1 MTWYDWLILIL
12 PVCFVMYM
20 GFYTRRYVRGVSD
33 FLSAGR
39 LCGRYVIS
47 MGDVAN
53 SLSII
58 GLVGYIEMRYKTGFS
73 VGFWSSIIAP
83 LWIVLGLTGY
93 ISYRFRETRAMS
105 LGQFLE
111 MRYSRRFRI
120 AAAGL
125 RSLAEML
132 ANMIMPAIAAR
143 FFIQMLDLPQTYHVL
158 GIELS
163 TYVSLM
169 VLFLTLAI
177 SLICFGGTLALIIT
191 DTIQGMILYP
201 ALACFVVFLFWK
213 FSVGGEIMPVMADRV
228 AGESFINPYDI
239 SKLRDFNLFTVVIV
253 AVYGTVMNRANWIGA
268 GYSSAAKSPQE
279 QKMAGL
285 LGTWR
290 NAIINVFY
298 VLIAAA
304 LIAFLNHRNFASEA
318 NAVRKD
324 LATRV
329 ANDVF
334 KNDAHSREVVKAAVE
349 TVPPQIHEIGV
360 DPPLS
365 QADNLDTA
373 FLDVIHAALKDD
385 ARVRKTAEL
394 DAAGV
399 TGEDREKALIDA
411 EGKANDAFQQC
422 RTLYNQQNL
431 SVTMRALLPPG
442 LFGLFALLLFLAMLS
457 TDDTRIYS
465 AALTIAQDVVLPL
478 KKKPFTPRGHLWM
491 IRIVS
496 IGIGVFFLA
505 GSYWMKQMDYYNM
518 FVVLVCAM
526 WEGGAGAIM
535 TFGLYTRVGTTAG
548 AWTAL
553 VTSVSLSISYVFVQL
568 KWAETVYPAIA
579 KAGLVESFDRALRWL
594 SSPFEPYIHWEM
606 DAVKCPVNAIEFN
619 FFLSVLCALLYL
631 GISKLTCKKPFNM
644 ERMLHRGKYAIEGG
658 AVRQMEGAAAQQMEG
673 GVARQME
680 GAAAQQMEG
689 GAARQMEGAAAQQ
702 MKNDSSFPPKADPSF
717 VGKADTRHFRQRRT
731 LHLSA
736 KPTPVIPPTAARHS
750 DEGGPSFRRFASRI
764 VGITPEYTRGDKAIA
779 WGVFLWSFVYG
790 FCLAFVGVVIWNV
803 IHPWPIRW
811 WCWYFIIQFFIV
823 PCAMACVTTVWFGV
837 GGFIGLRQLFRDLA
851 ARKETNDLDDGRVEG
866 HVSLA
871 DKQALEAVDHEA
883 DDRKEE

>member
-73 VGFWSSIIAP
+73 VGFWSSVLAP

-93 ISYRFRETRAMS
+93 IAYRFRETRAMS

-120 AAAGL
+120 VAAGL

-158 GIELS
+158 GLELS

-169 VLFLTLAI
+169 ILFLTLAI
-177 SLICFGGTLALIIT
+177 SLICFGGTLALVIT

-201 ALACFVVFLFWK
+201 AIACFVVFLFWK

-285 LGTWR
+285 LGNWR

-304 LIAFLNHRNFASEA
+304 LIAFLNHKNFAPEA

-324 LATRV
+324 LAVRV
-329 ANDVF
+329 ADAVF
-334 KNDAHSREVVKAAVE
+334 KNTSDDPSNADPHLREVVKAAVAD
-349 TVPPQIHEIGV
+349 VPAQVHEIGV

-365 QADNLDTA
+365 QDRNLDTA
-373 FLDVIHAALKDD
+373 FLDVIHGALKDD
-385 ARVRKTAEL
+385 ARERKTAEL

-399 TGEDREKALIDA
+399 VGEAREKALIDA
-411 EGKANDAFQQC
+411 EGKANDAFQRC
-422 RTLYNQQNL
+422 RTLYYQQNL

-465 AALTIAQDVVLPL
+465 AALTLAQDVVLPL
-478 KKKPFTPRGHLWM
+478 RKKPFTPRGHLWM

-496 IGIGVFFLA
+496 ICIGVFFLA

-553 VTSVSLSISYVFVQL
+553 VTSVSLSVSYVFVQL

-594 SSPFEPYIHWEM
+594 SSPFEPYIHWQM

-619 FFLSVLCALLYL
+619 FFLSVLCVILYL
-631 GISKLTCKKPFNM
+631 GVSRLTCRKPFNLD
-644 ERMLHRGKYAIEGG
+644 RMLHRGKYGLGEKREIK
-658 AVRQMEGAAAQQMEG
+658 Q
-673 GVARQME
+673 
-680 GAAAQQMEG
+680 
-689 GAARQMEGAAAQQ
+689 
-702 MKNDSSFPPKADPSF
+702 KW
-717 VGKADTRHFRQRRT
+717 TLRT
-731 LHLSA
+731 VFSNL
-736 KPTPVIPPTAARHS
+736 I
-750 DEGGPSFRRFASRI
+750 
-764 VGITPEYTRGDKAIA
+764 GITPEYTRGDKAIA
-779 WGVFLWSFVYG
+779 WGVFLYSFVYG
-790 FCLAFVGVVIWNV
+790 FVLAFAGVVVWNV
-803 IHPWPIRW
+803 IHPWPVEW
-811 WCWYFIIQFFIV
+811 WCWYFVIQFFVI
-823 PCAMACVTTVWFGV
+823 PCILACFTTVWFGV
-837 GGFIGLRQLFRDLA
+837 GGFFGLRQLFRDLA
-851 ARKETNDLDDGRVEG
+851 ARKDTNDLDDGRVEG
-866 HVSLA
+866 NMSLA
-871 DKQALEAVDHEA
+871 DKAELEKVDEDSPPPPSPSA
-883 DDRKEE
+883 EPD

>member
-73 VGFWSSIIAP
+73 VGFWSSVLAP

-93 ISYRFRETRAMS
+93 IAYRFRETRAMS

-120 AAAGL
+120 VAAGL

-169 VLFLTLAI
+169 ILFLTLAI
-177 SLICFGGTLALIIT
+177 SLICFGGTLALVIT

-201 ALACFVVFLFWK
+201 ALAIFVVFLFWK

-285 LGTWR
+285 LGNWR

-304 LIAFLNHRNFASEA
+304 LIAFLNHKDFASEA

-324 LATRV
+324 LSVRV
-329 ANDVF
+329 ADAVF
-334 KNDAHSREVVKAAVE
+334 KNTSDDPRNTDPHSREVVKAAVAA
-349 TVPPQIHEIGV
+349 VPPQVHEIGV

-365 QADNLDTA
+365 QDRNLDTA
-373 FLDVIHAALKDD
+373 FLDVIHGALKDD
-385 ARVRKTAEL
+385 ARERKTAEL

-399 TGEDREKALIDA
+399 TGEAREKALIDA

-422 RTLYNQQNL
+422 RTLYYQQNL

-465 AALTIAQDVVLPL
+465 AALTLAQDVVLPL

-496 IGIGVFFLA
+496 ICIGVFFLA

-526 WEGGAGAIM
+526 WEGGAGAVM

-553 VTSVSLSISYVFVQL
+553 VTSVSLSVSYVFVQL

-594 SSPFEPYIHWEM
+594 SSPFEPYIHWQM

-619 FFLSVLCALLYL
+619 FFLSVLCVILYL
-631 GISKLTCKKPFNM
+631 GVSRLTCRKPFNLD
-644 ERMLHRGKYAIEGG
+644 RMLHRGKYGLGEKREIK
-658 AVRQMEGAAAQQMEG
+658 Q
-673 GVARQME
+673 
-680 GAAAQQMEG
+680 
-689 GAARQMEGAAAQQ
+689 
-702 MKNDSSFPPKADPSF
+702 KW
-717 VGKADTRHFRQRRT
+717 TLRT
-731 LHLSA
+731 VFSNL
-736 KPTPVIPPTAARHS
+736 I
-750 DEGGPSFRRFASRI
+750 
-764 VGITPEYTRGDKAIA
+764 GITPEYTRGDKAIA
-779 WGVFLWSFVYG
+779 WGVFLYSFVYG
-790 FCLAFVGVVIWNV
+790 FVLAFAGVVVWNV
-803 IHPWPIRW
+803 IHPWPVEW
-811 WCWYFIIQFFIV
+811 WCWYFVIQFFVI
-823 PCAMACVTTVWFGV
+823 PCILACFTTVWFGV
-837 GGFIGLRQLFRDLA
+837 GGFFGLRQLFRDLA
-851 ARKETNDLDDGRVEG
+851 ARKDTNDLDDGRVEG
-866 HVSLA
+866 NMSLA
-871 DKQALEAVDHEA
+871 DKAELEKVDEN
-883 DDRKEE
+883 EEEKAGDPD

>member
-73 VGFWSSIIAP
+73 VGFWSSILAP

-93 ISYRFRETRAMS
+93 IAYRFRETRAMS

-120 AAAGL
+120 VAAGL

-177 SLICFGGTLALIIT
+177 SLICFGGTLALVIT

-201 ALACFVVFLFWK
+201 AIACFVVFLFWK

-239 SKLRDFNLFTVVIV
+239 SNLRDFNLFTVVIV
-253 AVYGTVMNRANWIGA
+253 AVYATVMNRANWIGA

-285 LGTWR
+285 LGNWR

-304 LIAFLNHRNFASEA
+304 LIAFLNHKDFAPEA
-318 NAVRKD
+318 NEVRKD
-324 LATRV
+324 LAVRV
-329 ANDVF
+329 ADAVF
-334 KNDAHSREVVKAAVE
+334 KNTADDPSNTDPHSREVVKAAVAS
-349 TVPPQIHEIGV
+349 VPPQMHEIGV

-365 QADNLDTA
+365 QDRNLDTA
-373 FLDVIHAALKDD
+373 FLDVIHGALKDD
-385 ARVRKTAEL
+385 ARARRTAEL

-399 TGEDREKALIDA
+399 TGEERERALIDA

-422 RTLYNQQNL
+422 RTLYYQQNL

-465 AALTIAQDVVLPL
+465 AALTLAQDVVLPL

-496 IGIGVFFLA
+496 ICIGVFFLA

-518 FVVLVCAM
+518 FVVLICAM

-553 VTSVSLSISYVFVQL
+553 CTSVSLSIAYVYTQL
-568 KWAETVYPAIA
+568 QWAKVVYPAIA

-594 SSPFEPYIHWEM
+594 SSPFEPYIHWQM

-619 FFLSVLCALLYL
+619 FFLSVLCVILYL
-631 GISKLTCKKPFNM
+631 GVSRLTCRKPFNLD
-644 ERMLHRGKYAIEGG
+644 RMLHRGKYGLDEKREIK
-658 AVRQMEGAAAQQMEG
+658 Q
-673 GVARQME
+673 
-680 GAAAQQMEG
+680 
-689 GAARQMEGAAAQQ
+689 
-702 MKNDSSFPPKADPSF
+702 KW
-717 VGKADTRHFRQRRT
+717 TLRT
-731 LHLSA
+731 VFSNL
-736 KPTPVIPPTAARHS
+736 I
-750 DEGGPSFRRFASRI
+750 
-764 VGITPEYTRGDKAIA
+764 GITPEYTRGDKAIA
-779 WGVFLWSFVYG
+779 WGVFLYSFVYG
-790 FCLAFVGVVIWNV
+790 FVLAFVGVVVWNV
-803 IHPWPIRW
+803 IHPWPVKW
-811 WCWYFIIQFFIV
+811 WCWYFVIQFFVI
-823 PCAMACVTTVWFGV
+823 PCILACFTTVWFGV

-866 HVSLA
+866 SMSLA
-871 DKQALEAVDHEA
+871 DKQALEAVDRTEGA
-883 DDRKEE
+883 AQDGAQEGGTDR

>member
-73 VGFWSSIIAP
+73 VGFWSSVLAP

-93 ISYRFRETRAMS
+93 IAYRFRETRAMS

-120 AAAGL
+120 VAAGL

-158 GIELS
+158 GLELS

-169 VLFLTLAI
+169 ILFLTLAI
-177 SLICFGGTLALIIT
+177 SLICFGGTLALVIT

-201 ALACFVVFLFWK
+201 AIACFVVFLFWK

-253 AVYGTVMNRANWIGA
+253 AVYATVMNRANGIGA

-285 LGTWR
+285 LGNWR

-304 LIAFLNHRNFASEA
+304 LIAFLNHKHFAPEA

-324 LATRV
+324 LAVRV
-329 ANDVF
+329 ADAVF
-334 KNDAHSREVVKAAVE
+334 KNTADDPSNADPHLREVVKAAVAD
-349 TVPPQIHEIGV
+349 VPAQVHEIGV

-365 QADNLDTA
+365 QDRNLDTA
-373 FLDVIHAALKDD
+373 FLDVIHGALKDD
-385 ARVRKTAEL
+385 ARERKTAEL

-399 TGEDREKALIDA
+399 VGEAREKALIDA

-422 RTLYNQQNL
+422 RTLYYQQNL

-465 AALTIAQDVVLPL
+465 AALTLAQDVVLPL

-496 IGIGVFFLA
+496 ICIGVFFLA

-553 VTSVSLSISYVFVQL
+553 VTSVSMSVSYVFVQL

-594 SSPFEPYIHWEM
+594 SSPFEPYIHWQM

-619 FFLSVLCALLYL
+619 FFLSVLCVILYL
-631 GISKLTCKKPFNM
+631 GVSRLTCRKPFNLD
-644 ERMLHRGKYAIEGG
+644 RMLHRGKYGLGEKREIK
-658 AVRQMEGAAAQQMEG
+658 Q
-673 GVARQME
+673 
-680 GAAAQQMEG
+680 
-689 GAARQMEGAAAQQ
+689 
-702 MKNDSSFPPKADPSF
+702 KW
-717 VGKADTRHFRQRRT
+717 TLRT
-731 LHLSA
+731 VFSNL
-736 KPTPVIPPTAARHS
+736 I
-750 DEGGPSFRRFASRI
+750 
-764 VGITPEYTRGDKAIA
+764 GITPEYTRGDKAIA
-779 WGVFLWSFVYG
+779 WGVFLYSFVYG
-790 FCLAFVGVVIWNV
+790 FVLAFAGVVVWNV
-803 IHPWPIRW
+803 IHPWPVKW
-811 WCWYFIIQFFIV
+811 WCWYFVIQFFVI
-823 PCAMACVTTVWFGV
+823 PCILACFTTVWFGV
-837 GGFIGLRQLFRDLA
+837 GGFFGLRQLFRDLA
-851 ARKETNDLDDGRVEG
+851 ARKDTNDLDDGRVEG
-866 HVSLA
+866 NMSLA
-871 DKQALEAVDHEA
+871 DKAALEKVDEKPDETA
-883 DDRKEE
+883 GDPG

>member
-73 VGFWSSIIAP
+73 VGFWSSVLAP

-93 ISYRFRETRAMS
+93 IAYRFRETRAMS

-120 AAAGL
+120 VAAGL

-158 GIELS
+158 GLELS

-169 VLFLTLAI
+169 ILFLTLAI
-177 SLICFGGTLALIIT
+177 SLICFGGTLALVIT

-201 ALACFVVFLFWK
+201 AIACFVVFLFWK

-285 LGTWR
+285 LGNWR

-304 LIAFLNHRNFASEA
+304 LIAFLNHKHFASEA

-324 LATRV
+324 LAVRV
-329 ANDVF
+329 ADAVF
-334 KNDAHSREVVKAAVE
+334 KNTSDDPSNADPHLREVVKAAVAD
-349 TVPPQIHEIGV
+349 VPAQVHEIGV

-365 QADNLDTA
+365 QDRNLDTA
-373 FLDVIHAALKDD
+373 FLDVIHGALKDD
-385 ARVRKTAEL
+385 ARDRKTAEL

-399 TGEDREKALIDA
+399 VGEAREKALIDA
-411 EGKANDAFQQC
+411 EGKANDAFQRC
-422 RTLYNQQNL
+422 RTLYYQQNL

-465 AALTIAQDVVLPL
+465 AALTLAQDVVLPL
-478 KKKPFTPRGHLWM
+478 RKKPFTPRGHLWM

-496 IGIGVFFLA
+496 ICIGVFFLA

-553 VTSVSLSISYVFVQL
+553 VTSVSLSVSYVFVQL

-594 SSPFEPYIHWEM
+594 SSPFEPYIHWQM

-619 FFLSVLCALLYL
+619 FFLSVLCVILYL
-631 GISKLTCKKPFNM
+631 GVSRLTCRKPFNLD
-644 ERMLHRGKYAIEGG
+644 RMLHRGKYGLGEKREIK
-658 AVRQMEGAAAQQMEG
+658 Q
-673 GVARQME
+673 
-680 GAAAQQMEG
+680 
-689 GAARQMEGAAAQQ
+689 
-702 MKNDSSFPPKADPSF
+702 KW
-717 VGKADTRHFRQRRT
+717 TLRT
-731 LHLSA
+731 VFSNL
-736 KPTPVIPPTAARHS
+736 I
-750 DEGGPSFRRFASRI
+750 
-764 VGITPEYTRGDKAIA
+764 GITPEYTRGDKAIA
-779 WGVFLWSFVYG
+779 WGVFLYSFVYG
-790 FCLAFVGVVIWNV
+790 FVLAFAGVVVWNV
-803 IHPWPIRW
+803 IHPWPVEW
-811 WCWYFIIQFFIV
+811 WCWYFVIQFFVI
-823 PCAMACVTTVWFGV
+823 PCILACFTTVWFGV
-837 GGFIGLRQLFRDLA
+837 GGFFGLRQLFRDLA
-851 ARKETNDLDDGRVEG
+851 ARKDTNDLDDGRVEG
-866 HVSLA
+866 NMSLA
-871 DKQALEAVDHEA
+871 DKAELEKVDEN
-883 DDRKEE
+883 EEEKAGDPD

>member
-73 VGFWSSIIAP
+73 VGFWSSILAP

-93 ISYRFRETRAMS
+93 IAYRFRETRAMS

-169 VLFLTLAI
+169 ILFLTLAI
-177 SLICFGGTLALIIT
+177 SLICFGGTLALVIT

-201 ALACFVVFLFWK
+201 ALVCFVVFLFWK

-253 AVYGTVMNRANWIGA
+253 AVYGTILNRANWIGA
-268 GYSSAAKSPQE
+268 GYSTAAKSPQE

-304 LIAFLNHRNFASEA
+304 LIAFLNHRHFAPEA

-324 LATRV
+324 LAVRV
-329 ANDVF
+329 ADAVF
-334 KNDAHSREVVKAAVE
+334 KNTSADPSNTDPRSREVVRAAVE
-349 TVPPQIHEIGV
+349 TVPPQAHEIGV

-365 QADNLDTA
+365 QDSNLDTA
-373 FLDVIHAALKDD
+373 FLDVIHGALKDD
-385 ARVRKTAEL
+385 ARARRTAEL
-394 DAAGV
+394 DAEGV
-399 TGEDREKALIDA
+399 SGEDREKALIDA
-411 EGKANDAFQQC
+411 EGRANDAFQQC
-422 RTLYNQQNL
+422 RTLYYQQSI
-431 SVTMRALLPPG
+431 SVTMRALLPSG
-442 LFGLFALLLFLAMLS
+442 LFGLFALLMFLAMLS

-465 AALTIAQDVVLPL
+465 AALTLAQDVVLPL

-496 IGIGVFFLA
+496 ICIGVFFLA

-518 FVVLVCAM
+518 VVVLICAM

-553 VTSVSLSISYVFVQL
+553 CTSVSLSIAYVYTQL
-568 KWAETVYPAIA
+568 QWAKVVYPAIA

-594 SSPFEPYIHWEM
+594 SSPFEPYIHWQM

-619 FFLSVLCALLYL
+619 FFLSVLCVILYL
-631 GISKLTCKKPFNM
+631 GVSRLTCRKPFNLD
-644 ERMLHRGKYAIEGG
+644 RMLHRGKYGLDEKREI
-658 AVRQMEGAAAQQMEG
+658 RQ
-673 GVARQME
+673 
-680 GAAAQQMEG
+680 
-689 GAARQMEGAAAQQ
+689 
-702 MKNDSSFPPKADPSF
+702 KW
-717 VGKADTRHFRQRRT
+717 TLRT
-731 LHLSA
+731 VFSNL
-736 KPTPVIPPTAARHS
+736 I
-750 DEGGPSFRRFASRI
+750 
-764 VGITPEYTRGDKAIA
+764 GITPEYTRGDKAIA

-790 FCLAFVGVVIWNV
+790 FGLAFVGVVIWNA
-803 IHPWPIRW
+803 IHPWPVKW
-811 WCWYFIIQFFIV
+811 WCWYFVIQFFIV

-837 GGFIGLRQLFRDLA
+837 GGFFGLRQLFRDLA
-851 ARKETNDLDDGRVEG
+851 ARKATNDLDDGRVEG
-866 HVSLA
+866 NMSLA
-871 DKQALEAVDHEA
+871 DKAALEKVDENT
-883 DDRKEE
+883 DESK

>member
-1 MTWYDWLILIL
+1 MIWYDWLILIL

-73 VGFWSSIIAP
+73 VGFWSSVLAP

-93 ISYRFRETRAMS
+93 IAYRFRETRAMS

-120 AAAGL
+120 VAAGL

-158 GIELS
+158 GLELS

-169 VLFLTLAI
+169 ILFLTLAI
-177 SLICFGGTLALIIT
+177 SLICFGGTLALVIT

-239 SKLRDFNLFTVVIV
+239 GNLRDFNLFTVVIV
-253 AVYGTVMNRANWIGA
+253 AVDGTVMNRANWIGA

-285 LGTWR
+285 LGNWR

-304 LIAFLNHRNFASEA
+304 LIAFLNHRDFASEA
-318 NAVRKD
+318 NDVRKD
-324 LATRV
+324 LAVRV
-329 ANDVF
+329 ADAVF
-334 KNDAHSREVVKAAVE
+334 KNTSDDPSNADPHLREVVKAAVAD
-349 TVPPQIHEIGV
+349 VPAQVHEIGV

-365 QADNLDTA
+365 QDRNLDTA
-373 FLDVIHAALKDD
+373 FLDVIHGALKDD
-385 ARVRKTAEL
+385 ARDRKTAEL

-399 TGEDREKALIDA
+399 VGEAREKALIDA
-411 EGKANDAFQQC
+411 EGKANDAFQRC
-422 RTLYNQQNL
+422 RTLYYQQNL

-465 AALTIAQDVVLPL
+465 AALTLAQDVVLPL

-496 IGIGVFFLA
+496 ICIGVFFLA

-553 VTSVSLSISYVFVQL
+553 VTSVSLSVSYVFVQL

-594 SSPFEPYIHWEM
+594 SSPFEPYIHWQM

-619 FFLSVLCALLYL
+619 FYLSVLCVVLYL
-631 GISKLTCKKPFNM
+631 GVSRLTCRKPFNLD
-644 ERMLHRGKYAIEGG
+644 RMLHRGKYGLGEKRAIK
-658 AVRQMEGAAAQQMEG
+658 Q
-673 GVARQME
+673 
-680 GAAAQQMEG
+680 
-689 GAARQMEGAAAQQ
+689 
-702 MKNDSSFPPKADPSF
+702 KW
-717 VGKADTRHFRQRRT
+717 TLRT
-731 LHLSA
+731 VFSNL
-736 KPTPVIPPTAARHS
+736 I
-750 DEGGPSFRRFASRI
+750 
-764 VGITPEYTRGDKAIA
+764 GITPEYTRGDKAIA
-779 WGVFLWSFVYG
+779 WGVFLYSFVYG
-790 FCLAFVGVVIWNV
+790 FVLAFVGVVVWNV
-803 IHPWPIRW
+803 IHPWPVKW
-811 WCWYFIIQFFIV
+811 WCWYFVIQFFVI
-823 PCAMACVTTVWFGV
+823 PCILACFTTVWFGV
-837 GGFIGLRQLFRDLA
+837 GGFFGLRQLFRDLA
-851 ARKETNDLDDGRVEG
+851 ARKDTNDLDDGRVEG
-866 HVSLA
+866 NMSLA
-871 DKQALEAVDHEA
+871 DKQALEAVDKK
-883 DDRKEE
+883 DDVAPVETPDGEEDR

>member
-73 VGFWSSIIAP
+73 VGFWSSVLAP

-93 ISYRFRETRAMS
+93 IAYRFRETRAMS

-120 AAAGL
+120 VAAGL

-158 GIELS
+158 GLELS

-177 SLICFGGTLALIIT
+177 SLICFGGTLALVIT

-201 ALACFVVFLFWK
+201 AIACFVVFLFWK

-239 SKLRDFNLFTVVIV
+239 ANLRDFNLFTVVIV
-253 AVYGTVMNRANWIGA
+253 AVYATVMNRANWIGA

-285 LGTWR
+285 LGNWR

-304 LIAFLNHRNFASEA
+304 LIAFLNHKDFASEA
-318 NAVRKD
+318 NDVRKD
-324 LATRV
+324 LAVRV
-329 ANDVF
+329 ADAVF
-334 KNDAHSREVVKAAVE
+334 KNTSDDPSNADPHLREVVKSAVAD
-349 TVPPQIHEIGV
+349 VPAQVHEIGV

-365 QADNLDTA
+365 QDRNLDTA
-373 FLDVIHAALKDD
+373 FLDVIHGALKDD
-385 ARVRKTAEL
+385 ARDRKTAEL

-399 TGEDREKALIDA
+399 VGEAREKALIDA
-411 EGKANDAFQQC
+411 EGKANDAFQRC
-422 RTLYNQQNL
+422 RTLYYQQNL

-465 AALTIAQDVVLPL
+465 AALTLAQDVVLPL

-496 IGIGVFFLA
+496 ICIGVFFLA

-553 VTSVSLSISYVFVQL
+553 VTSVSLSVSYVFVQL

-594 SSPFEPYIHWEM
+594 SSPFEPYIHWQM

-619 FFLSVLCALLYL
+619 FFLSVLCVILYL
-631 GISKLTCKKPFNM
+631 GVSRLTCRKPFNLD
-644 ERMLHRGKYAIEGG
+644 RMLHRGKYGLGEKREIK
-658 AVRQMEGAAAQQMEG
+658 Q
-673 GVARQME
+673 
-680 GAAAQQMEG
+680 
-689 GAARQMEGAAAQQ
+689 
-702 MKNDSSFPPKADPSF
+702 KW
-717 VGKADTRHFRQRRT
+717 TLRT
-731 LHLSA
+731 VFSNL
-736 KPTPVIPPTAARHS
+736 I
-750 DEGGPSFRRFASRI
+750 
-764 VGITPEYTRGDKAIA
+764 GITPEYTRGDKAIA
-779 WGVFLWSFVYG
+779 WGVFLYSFVYG
-790 FCLAFVGVVIWNV
+790 FVLAFAGVVVWNV
-803 IHPWPIRW
+803 IHPWPVEW
-811 WCWYFIIQFFIV
+811 WCWYFVIQFFVI
-823 PCAMACVTTVWFGV
+823 PCILACFTTVWFGV
-837 GGFIGLRQLFRDLA
+837 GGFFGLRQLFRDLA
-851 ARKETNDLDDGRVEG
+851 ARKDTNDLDDGRVEG
-866 HVSLA
+866 NMSLA
-871 DKQALEAVDHEA
+871 DKAALEKVDEKA
-883 DDRKEE
+883 DA

>member
-73 VGFWSSIIAP
+73 VGFWSSVLAP

-93 ISYRFRETRAMS
+93 IAYRFRETRAMS

-120 AAAGL
+120 VAAGL

-158 GIELS
+158 GLELS

-177 SLICFGGTLALIIT
+177 SLICFGGTLALVIT

-201 ALACFVVFLFWK
+201 AIACFVVFLFWK

-239 SKLRDFNLFTVVIV
+239 DNLRDFNLFTVVIV
-253 AVYGTVMNRANWIGA
+253 AVYATVMNRANWIGA

-285 LGTWR
+285 LGNWR

-304 LIAFLNHRNFASEA
+304 LIAFLNHKDFASEA
-318 NAVRKD
+318 NDVRKD
-324 LATRV
+324 LAVRV
-329 ANDVF
+329 ADAVF
-334 KNDAHSREVVKAAVE
+334 KNTSDDPSNTDPHLREVVKSAVAD
-349 TVPPQIHEIGV
+349 VPAQVHEIGV

-365 QADNLDTA
+365 QDRNLDTA
-373 FLDVIHAALKDD
+373 FLDVIHGALKDD
-385 ARVRKTAEL
+385 ARDRKTAEL

-399 TGEDREKALIDA
+399 VGEAREKALIDA
-411 EGKANDAFQQC
+411 EGKANDAFQRC
-422 RTLYNQQNL
+422 RTLYYQQNL

-465 AALTIAQDVVLPL
+465 AALTLAQDVVLPL

-496 IGIGVFFLA
+496 ICIGVFFLA

-553 VTSVSLSISYVFVQL
+553 VTSVSLSVSYVFVQL

-594 SSPFEPYIHWEM
+594 SSPFEPYIHWQM

-619 FFLSVLCALLYL
+619 FFLSVLCVILYL
-631 GISKLTCKKPFNM
+631 GVSRLTCRKPFNLD
-644 ERMLHRGKYAIEGG
+644 RMLHRGKYGLGEKREIK
-658 AVRQMEGAAAQQMEG
+658 Q
-673 GVARQME
+673 
-680 GAAAQQMEG
+680 
-689 GAARQMEGAAAQQ
+689 
-702 MKNDSSFPPKADPSF
+702 KW
-717 VGKADTRHFRQRRT
+717 TLRT
-731 LHLSA
+731 VFSNL
-736 KPTPVIPPTAARHS
+736 I
-750 DEGGPSFRRFASRI
+750 
-764 VGITPEYTRGDKAIA
+764 GITPEYTRGDKAIA
-779 WGVFLWSFVYG
+779 WGVFLYSFVYG
-790 FCLAFVGVVIWNV
+790 FGLAFAGVVVWNV
-803 IHPWPIRW
+803 IHPWPVKW
-811 WCWYFIIQFFIV
+811 WCWYFVIQFFVI
-823 PCAMACVTTVWFGV
+823 PCILACFTTVWFGV
-837 GGFIGLRQLFRDLA
+837 GGFFGLRQLFRDLA
-851 ARKETNDLDDGRVEG
+851 ARKDTNDLDDGRVEG
-866 HVSLA
+866 NMSLA
-871 DKQALEAVDHEA
+871 DKAALEKVDE
-883 DDRKEE
+883 KPEE

>member
-73 VGFWSSIIAP
+73 VGFWSSVLAP

-93 ISYRFRETRAMS
+93 IAYRFRETRAMS

-120 AAAGL
+120 VAAGL

-158 GIELS
+158 GLELS

-177 SLICFGGTLALIIT
+177 SLICFGGTLALVIT

-201 ALACFVVFLFWK
+201 AIACFVVFLFWK

-285 LGTWR
+285 LGNWR

-304 LIAFLNHRNFASEA
+304 LIAFLNHKNFAPEA

-324 LATRV
+324 LAVRV
-329 ANDVF
+329 ADAVF
-334 KNDAHSREVVKAAVE
+334 KNTSDDPSNADPHLREVVKAAVAD
-349 TVPPQIHEIGV
+349 VPAQVHEIGV

-365 QADNLDTA
+365 QDRNLDTA
-373 FLDVIHAALKDD
+373 FLDVIHGALKDD
-385 ARVRKTAEL
+385 ARDRKTAEL

-399 TGEDREKALIDA
+399 VGEAREKALIDA
-411 EGKANDAFQQC
+411 EGKANDAFQRC
-422 RTLYNQQNL
+422 RTLYYQQNL

-465 AALTIAQDVVLPL
+465 AALTLAQDVVLPL
-478 KKKPFTPRGHLWM
+478 RKKPFTPRGHLWM

-496 IGIGVFFLA
+496 ICIGVFFLA

-553 VTSVSLSISYVFVQL
+553 VTSVSLSVSYVFVQL

-594 SSPFEPYIHWEM
+594 SSPFEPYIHWQM

-619 FFLSVLCALLYL
+619 FFLSVLCVILYL
-631 GISKLTCKKPFNM
+631 GVSRLTCRKPFNLD
-644 ERMLHRGKYAIEGG
+644 RMLHRGKYGLGEKREIK
-658 AVRQMEGAAAQQMEG
+658 Q
-673 GVARQME
+673 
-680 GAAAQQMEG
+680 
-689 GAARQMEGAAAQQ
+689 
-702 MKNDSSFPPKADPSF
+702 KW
-717 VGKADTRHFRQRRT
+717 TLRT
-731 LHLSA
+731 VFSNL
-736 KPTPVIPPTAARHS
+736 I
-750 DEGGPSFRRFASRI
+750 
-764 VGITPEYTRGDKAIA
+764 GITPEYTRGDKAIA
-779 WGVFLWSFVYG
+779 WGVFLYSFVYG
-790 FCLAFVGVVIWNV
+790 FVLAFAGVVVWNV
-803 IHPWPIRW
+803 IHPWPVKW
-811 WCWYFIIQFFIV
+811 WCWYFVIQFFVI
-823 PCAMACVTTVWFGV
+823 PCILACFTTVWFGV
-837 GGFIGLRQLFRDLA
+837 GGFFGLRQLFRDLA
-851 ARKETNDLDDGRVEG
+851 ARKDTNDLDDGRVEG
-866 HVSLA
+866 NMSLA
-871 DKQALEAVDHEA
+871 DKAELEKVDEDSPPPPSPSA
-883 DDRKEE
+883 EPD

>member
-73 VGFWSSIIAP
+73 VGFWSSVLAP

-93 ISYRFRETRAMS
+93 IAYRFRETRAMS

-120 AAAGL
+120 VAAGL

-158 GIELS
+158 GLELS

-169 VLFLTLAI
+169 ILFLTLAI
-177 SLICFGGTLALIIT
+177 SLICFGGTLALVIT

-201 ALACFVVFLFWK
+201 AIACFVVFLFWK
-213 FSVGGEIMPVMADRV
+213 FSVGSEIMPVMADRV

-239 SKLRDFNLFTVVIV
+239 DNLRDFNLFTVVIV
-253 AVYGTVMNRANWIGA
+253 AVYATVMNRANWIGA

-285 LGTWR
+285 LGNWR

-304 LIAFLNHRNFASEA
+304 LIAFLNHKDFASEA
-318 NAVRKD
+318 NDVRKD
-324 LATRV
+324 LAVRV
-329 ANDVF
+329 ADAVF
-334 KNDAHSREVVKAAVE
+334 KNTSDDPSNADPHLREVVKAAVAD
-349 TVPPQIHEIGV
+349 VPAQVHEIGV

-365 QADNLDTA
+365 QDRNLDTA
-373 FLDVIHAALKDD
+373 VLDVIHGALKDD
-385 ARVRKTAEL
+385 ARDRKTAEL

-399 TGEDREKALIDA
+399 VGEAREKALIDA
-411 EGKANDAFQQC
+411 EGKANDAFQRC
-422 RTLYNQQNL
+422 RTLYYQQNL

-465 AALTIAQDVVLPL
+465 AALTLAQDVVLPL
-478 KKKPFTPRGHLWM
+478 KKKPFTPRGPLWM
-491 IRIVS
+491 IRLVS
-496 IGIGVFFLA
+496 IGIGIFFLA

-553 VTSVSLSISYVFVQL
+553 VTSVSLSVSYVFVQL

-594 SSPFEPYIHWEM
+594 SSPFEPYIHWQM

-619 FFLSVLCALLYL
+619 FFLSVLCVILYL
-631 GISKLTCKKPFNM
+631 GVSRLTCRKPFNLD
-644 ERMLHRGKYAIEGG
+644 RMLHRGKYGLGEKREIK
-658 AVRQMEGAAAQQMEG
+658 Q
-673 GVARQME
+673 
-680 GAAAQQMEG
+680 
-689 GAARQMEGAAAQQ
+689 
-702 MKNDSSFPPKADPSF
+702 KW
-717 VGKADTRHFRQRRT
+717 TLRT
-731 LHLSA
+731 VFSNL
-736 KPTPVIPPTAARHS
+736 I
-750 DEGGPSFRRFASRI
+750 
-764 VGITPEYTRGDKAIA
+764 GITPEYTRGDKAIA
-779 WGVFLWSFVYG
+779 WGVFLYSFVYG
-790 FCLAFVGVVIWNV
+790 FGLAFAGVVVWNV
-803 IHPWPIRW
+803 IHPWPVEW
-811 WCWYFIIQFFIV
+811 WCWYFVIQFFVI
-823 PCAMACVTTVWFGV
+823 PCILACFTTVWFGV
-837 GGFIGLRQLFRDLA
+837 GGFFGLRQLFRDLA
-851 ARKETNDLDDGRVEG
+851 ARKDTNDLDDGRVEG
-866 HVSLA
+866 NMSLA
-871 DKQALEAVDHEA
+871 DKAALEKVDEKP
-883 DDRKEE
+883 DPSSGEPG

>member
-73 VGFWSSIIAP
+73 VGFWSSVLAP

-93 ISYRFRETRAMS
+93 IAYRFRETRAMS

-120 AAAGL
+120 VAAGL

-158 GIELS
+158 GLELS

-169 VLFLTLAI
+169 ILFLTLAI
-177 SLICFGGTLALIIT
+177 SLICFGGTLALVIT

-201 ALACFVVFLFWK
+201 AIACFVVFLFWK

-285 LGTWR
+285 LGNWR

-304 LIAFLNHRNFASEA
+304 LIAFLNHKNFASEA
-318 NAVRKD
+318 NDVRKD
-324 LATRV
+324 LAVRV
-329 ANDVF
+329 ADAVF
-334 KNDAHSREVVKAAVE
+334 KNTSDDPSNADPHLREVVKAAVAD
-349 TVPPQIHEIGV
+349 VPAQVHEIGV

-365 QADNLDTA
+365 QDRNLDTA
-373 FLDVIHAALKDD
+373 FLDVIHGALKDD
-385 ARVRKTAEL
+385 ARERKTAEL

-399 TGEDREKALIDA
+399 VGEAREKALIDA
-411 EGKANDAFQQC
+411 EGKANDAFQRC
-422 RTLYNQQNL
+422 RTLYYQQNL

-465 AALTIAQDVVLPL
+465 AALTLAQDVVLPL

-496 IGIGVFFLA
+496 ICIGVFFLA

-553 VTSVSLSISYVFVQL
+553 VTSVSLSVSYVFVQL

-594 SSPFEPYIHWEM
+594 SSPFEPYIHWQM

-619 FFLSVLCALLYL
+619 FFLSVLCVILYL
-631 GISKLTCKKPFNM
+631 GVSRLTCRKPFNLD
-644 ERMLHRGKYAIEGG
+644 RMLHRGKYGLGEKREIK
-658 AVRQMEGAAAQQMEG
+658 Q
-673 GVARQME
+673 
-680 GAAAQQMEG
+680 
-689 GAARQMEGAAAQQ
+689 
-702 MKNDSSFPPKADPSF
+702 KW
-717 VGKADTRHFRQRRT
+717 TLRT
-731 LHLSA
+731 VFSNL
-736 KPTPVIPPTAARHS
+736 I
-750 DEGGPSFRRFASRI
+750 
-764 VGITPEYTRGDKAIA
+764 GITPEYTRGDKAIA
-779 WGVFLWSFVYG
+779 WGVFLYSFVYG
-790 FCLAFVGVVIWNV
+790 FVLAFAGVVVWNV
-803 IHPWPIRW
+803 IHPWPVEW
-811 WCWYFIIQFFIV
+811 WCWYFVIQFFVI
-823 PCAMACVTTVWFGV
+823 PCILACFTTVWFGV
-837 GGFIGLRQLFRDLA
+837 GGFFGLRQLFRDLA
-851 ARKETNDLDDGRVEG
+851 ARKDTNDLDDGRVEG
-866 HVSLA
+866 NMSLA
-871 DKQALEAVDHEA
+871 DKAELEKVDEDSPA
-883 DDRKEE
+883 PPSPSAEPD

>member
-73 VGFWSSIIAP
+73 VGFWSSVLAP

-93 ISYRFRETRAMS
+93 IAYRFRETRAMS

-120 AAAGL
+120 VAAGL

-158 GIELS
+158 GLELS

-169 VLFLTLAI
+169 ILFLTLAI
-177 SLICFGGTLALIIT
+177 SLICFGGTLALVIT

-201 ALACFVVFLFWK
+201 AIACFVVFLFWK

-285 LGTWR
+285 LGNWR

-304 LIAFLNHRNFASEA
+304 LIAFLNHKHFAPEA

-324 LATRV
+324 LAVRV
-329 ANDVF
+329 ADAVF
-334 KNDAHSREVVKAAVE
+334 KNTSDDPSNADPHLREVVKAAVAD
-349 TVPPQIHEIGV
+349 VPAQVHEIGV

-365 QADNLDTA
+365 QDRNLDTA
-373 FLDVIHAALKDD
+373 FLDVIHGALKDD
-385 ARVRKTAEL
+385 ARERKTAEL

-399 TGEDREKALIDA
+399 VGEAREKALIDA

-422 RTLYNQQNL
+422 RTLYYQQNL

-465 AALTIAQDVVLPL
+465 AALTLAQDVVLPL
-478 KKKPFTPRGHLWM
+478 RKKPFTPRGHLWM

-496 IGIGVFFLA
+496 ICIGVFFLA

-553 VTSVSLSISYVFVQL
+553 VTSVSLSVSYVFVQL

-594 SSPFEPYIHWEM
+594 SSPFEPYIHWQM

-619 FFLSVLCALLYL
+619 FFLSVLCVILYL
-631 GISKLTCKKPFNM
+631 GVSRLTCRKPFNLD
-644 ERMLHRGKYAIEGG
+644 RMLHRGKYGLGEKREIK
-658 AVRQMEGAAAQQMEG
+658 Q
-673 GVARQME
+673 
-680 GAAAQQMEG
+680 
-689 GAARQMEGAAAQQ
+689 
-702 MKNDSSFPPKADPSF
+702 KW
-717 VGKADTRHFRQRRT
+717 TLRT
-731 LHLSA
+731 VFSNL
-736 KPTPVIPPTAARHS
+736 I
-750 DEGGPSFRRFASRI
+750 
-764 VGITPEYTRGDKAIA
+764 GITPEYTRGDKAIA
-779 WGVFLWSFVYG
+779 WGVFLYSFVYG
-790 FCLAFVGVVIWNV
+790 FVLAFAGVVVWNV
-803 IHPWPIRW
+803 IHPWPVKW
-811 WCWYFIIQFFIV
+811 WCWYFVIQFFVI
-823 PCAMACVTTVWFGV
+823 PCILACFTTVWFGV
-837 GGFIGLRQLFRDLA
+837 GGFFGLRQLFRDLA
-851 ARKETNDLDDGRVEG
+851 ARKDTNDLDDGRVEG
-866 HVSLA
+866 NMSLA
-871 DKQALEAVDHEA
+871 DKAELEKVDEN
-883 DDRKEE
+883 EEEKAGDPD

>member
-1 MTWYDWLILIL
+1 MAWFDWLILIL
-12 PVCFVMYM
+12 PVCFVMGM
-20 GFYTRRYVRGVSD
+20 GLRARRYVRGVSD

-73 VGFWSSIIAP
+73 VGFWSSVLAP

-93 ISYRFRETRAMS
+93 IAYRFRETRAMS

-120 AAAGL
+120 VAAGL

-158 GIELS
+158 GLELS

-169 VLFLTLAI
+169 ILFLTLAI
-177 SLICFGGTLALIIT
+177 SLICFGGTLALVIT

-201 ALACFVVFLFWK
+201 AIACFVVFLFWK

-285 LGTWR
+285 LGNWR

-304 LIAFLNHRNFASEA
+304 LIAFLNHKNFASEA
-318 NAVRKD
+318 NDVRKD
-324 LATRV
+324 LAVRV
-329 ANDVF
+329 ADAVF
-334 KNDAHSREVVKAAVE
+334 KNTSDDPSNADPHLREVVKAAVAD
-349 TVPPQIHEIGV
+349 VPAQVHEIGV

-365 QADNLDTA
+365 QDRNLDTA
-373 FLDVIHAALKDD
+373 FLDVIHDALKDD
-385 ARVRKTAEL
+385 ARDRKTAEL

-399 TGEDREKALIDA
+399 VGEAREKALIDA
-411 EGKANDAFQQC
+411 EGKANDAFQRC
-422 RTLYNQQNL
+422 RTLYYQQNL

-465 AALTIAQDVVLPL
+465 AALTLAQDVVLPL
-478 KKKPFTPRGHLWM
+478 RKKPFTPRGHLWM

-496 IGIGVFFLA
+496 ICIGVFFLA

-553 VTSVSLSISYVFVQL
+553 VTSVSLSVSYVFVQL

-594 SSPFEPYIHWEM
+594 SSPFEPYIHWQM

-619 FFLSVLCALLYL
+619 FFLSVLCVILYL
-631 GISKLTCKKPFNM
+631 GVSRLTCRKPFNLD
-644 ERMLHRGKYAIEGG
+644 RMLHRGKYGLGEKREIK
-658 AVRQMEGAAAQQMEG
+658 Q
-673 GVARQME
+673 
-680 GAAAQQMEG
+680 
-689 GAARQMEGAAAQQ
+689 
-702 MKNDSSFPPKADPSF
+702 KW
-717 VGKADTRHFRQRRT
+717 TLRT
-731 LHLSA
+731 VFSNL
-736 KPTPVIPPTAARHS
+736 I
-750 DEGGPSFRRFASRI
+750 
-764 VGITPEYTRGDKAIA
+764 GITPEYTRGDKAIA
-779 WGVFLWSFVYG
+779 WGVFLYSFVYG
-790 FCLAFVGVVIWNV
+790 FVLAFAGVVVWNV
-803 IHPWPIRW
+803 IHPWPIEW
-811 WCWYFIIQFFIV
+811 WCWYFVIQFFVI
-823 PCAMACVTTVWFGV
+823 PCILACFTTVWFGV
-837 GGFIGLRQLFRDLA
+837 GGFFGLRQLFRDLA
-851 ARKETNDLDDGRVEG
+851 ARKDTNDLDDGRVEG
-866 HVSLA
+866 NMSLA
-871 DKQALEAVDHEA
+871 DKAELEKVDEN
-883 DDRKEE
+883 EEEKAGDPD

>member
-73 VGFWSSIIAP
+73 VGFWSSVLAP

-93 ISYRFRETRAMS
+93 IAYRFRETRAMS

-120 AAAGL
+120 VAAGL

-158 GIELS
+158 GLELS

-169 VLFLTLAI
+169 ILFLTLAI
-177 SLICFGGTLALIIT
+177 SLICFGGTLALVIT

-201 ALACFVVFLFWK
+201 AIACFVVFLFWK

-285 LGTWR
+285 LGNWR

-304 LIAFLNHRNFASEA
+304 LIAFLNHKHFAAEA

-324 LATRV
+324 LAVRV
-329 ANDVF
+329 ADAVF
-334 KNDAHSREVVKAAVE
+334 KNTSDDPSNADPHLREVVKAAVAD
-349 TVPPQIHEIGV
+349 VPAQVHEIGV

-365 QADNLDTA
+365 QDRNLDTA
-373 FLDVIHAALKDD
+373 FLDVFHGALKDD
-385 ARVRKTAEL
+385 ARERKTAEL

-399 TGEDREKALIDA
+399 VGDAREKALIDA
-411 EGKANDAFQQC
+411 EGKANDAFQRC
-422 RTLYNQQNL
+422 RTLYYQQNL

-465 AALTIAQDVVLPL
+465 AALTLAQDVVLPL
-478 KKKPFTPRGHLWM
+478 RKKPFTPRGHLWM

-496 IGIGVFFLA
+496 ICIGVFFLA

-553 VTSVSLSISYVFVQL
+553 VTSVSLSVSYVFVQL

-594 SSPFEPYIHWEM
+594 SSPFEPYIHWQM

-619 FFLSVLCALLYL
+619 FFLSVLCVILYL
-631 GISKLTCKKPFNM
+631 GVSRLTCRKPFNLD
-644 ERMLHRGKYAIEGG
+644 RMLHRGKYGLGEKREIK
-658 AVRQMEGAAAQQMEG
+658 Q
-673 GVARQME
+673 
-680 GAAAQQMEG
+680 
-689 GAARQMEGAAAQQ
+689 
-702 MKNDSSFPPKADPSF
+702 KW
-717 VGKADTRHFRQRRT
+717 TLRT
-731 LHLSA
+731 VFSNL
-736 KPTPVIPPTAARHS
+736 I
-750 DEGGPSFRRFASRI
+750 
-764 VGITPEYTRGDKAIA
+764 GITPEYTRGDKAIA
-779 WGVFLWSFVYG
+779 WGVFLYSFVYG
-790 FCLAFVGVVIWNV
+790 FVLAFAGVVVWNV
-803 IHPWPIRW
+803 IHPWPVEW
-811 WCWYFIIQFFIV
+811 WCWYFVIQFFVI
-823 PCAMACVTTVWFGV
+823 PCILACFTTVWFGV
-837 GGFIGLRQLFRDLA
+837 GGFFGLRQLFRDLA
-851 ARKETNDLDDGRVEG
+851 ARKDTNDLDDGRVEG
-866 HVSLA
+866 NMSLA
-871 DKQALEAVDHEA
+871 DKAELEKVDEN
-883 DDRKEE
+883 EEEKAGDPD

>member
-73 VGFWSSIIAP
+73 VGFWSSVLAP

-93 ISYRFRETRAMS
+93 IAYRFRETRAMS

-120 AAAGL
+120 VAAGL

-158 GIELS
+158 GLELS

-169 VLFLTLAI
+169 ILFLTLAI
-177 SLICFGGTLALIIT
+177 SLICFGGTLALVIT

-201 ALACFVVFLFWK
+201 AIACFVVFLFWK

-285 LGTWR
+285 LGNWR

-304 LIAFLNHRNFASEA
+304 LIAFLNHKHFAPEA

-324 LATRV
+324 LAVRV
-329 ANDVF
+329 ADAVF
-334 KNDAHSREVVKAAVE
+334 KNTADDPSNADPHLREVVKAAVAD
-349 TVPPQIHEIGV
+349 VPAQVHEIGV

-365 QADNLDTA
+365 QDRNLDTA
-373 FLDVIHAALKDD
+373 FLDVIHGALKDD
-385 ARVRKTAEL
+385 ARERKTAEL

-399 TGEDREKALIDA
+399 VGEAREKALIDA

-422 RTLYNQQNL
+422 RTLYYQQNL

-465 AALTIAQDVVLPL
+465 AALTLAQDVVLPL
-478 KKKPFTPRGHLWM
+478 RKKPFTPRGHLWM

-496 IGIGVFFLA
+496 ICIGVFFLA

-553 VTSVSLSISYVFVQL
+553 VTSVSLSVSYVFVQL

-594 SSPFEPYIHWEM
+594 SSPFEPYIHWQM

-619 FFLSVLCALLYL
+619 FFLSVLCVILYL
-631 GISKLTCKKPFNM
+631 GVSRLTCRKPFNLD
-644 ERMLHRGKYAIEGG
+644 RMLHRGKYGLGEKREIK
-658 AVRQMEGAAAQQMEG
+658 Q
-673 GVARQME
+673 
-680 GAAAQQMEG
+680 
-689 GAARQMEGAAAQQ
+689 
-702 MKNDSSFPPKADPSF
+702 KW
-717 VGKADTRHFRQRRT
+717 TLRT
-731 LHLSA
+731 VFSNL
-736 KPTPVIPPTAARHS
+736 I
-750 DEGGPSFRRFASRI
+750 
-764 VGITPEYTRGDKAIA
+764 GITPEYTRGDKAIA
-779 WGVFLWSFVYG
+779 WGVFLYSFVYG
-790 FCLAFVGVVIWNV
+790 FVLAFAGVVVWNV
-803 IHPWPIRW
+803 IHPWPVEW
-811 WCWYFIIQFFIV
+811 WCWYFVIQFFVI
-823 PCAMACVTTVWFGV
+823 PCILACFTTVWFGV
-837 GGFIGLRQLFRDLA
+837 GGFFGLRQLFRDLA
-851 ARKETNDLDDGRVEG
+851 ARKDTNDLDDGRVEG
-866 HVSLA
+866 NMSLA
-871 DKQALEAVDHEA
+871 DKAELEKVDEDSPA
-883 DDRKEE
+883 PPSPSAEPD

>member
-73 VGFWSSIIAP
+73 VGFWSSVLAP

-93 ISYRFRETRAMS
+93 IAYRFRETRAMS

-120 AAAGL
+120 VAAGL

-158 GIELS
+158 GLELS

-169 VLFLTLAI
+169 ILFLTLAI
-177 SLICFGGTLALIIT
+177 SLICFGGTLALVIT

-201 ALACFVVFLFWK
+201 AIACFVVFLFWK

-285 LGTWR
+285 LGNWR

-304 LIAFLNHRNFASEA
+304 LIAFLNHKDFASEA
-318 NAVRKD
+318 NDVRKD
-324 LATRV
+324 LAVRV
-329 ANDVF
+329 ADAVF
-334 KNDAHSREVVKAAVE
+334 KNTSADPSNTDPHSREVVKAAVAD
-349 TVPPQIHEIGV
+349 VPAQVHEIGV

-365 QADNLDTA
+365 QDRNLDTA
-373 FLDVIHAALKDD
+373 FLDVIHGALKDD
-385 ARVRKTAEL
+385 ARERKTAEL

-399 TGEDREKALIDA
+399 VGEAREKALIDA
-411 EGKANDAFQQC
+411 EGKANDAFQRC
-422 RTLYNQQNL
+422 RTLYYQQNL

-465 AALTIAQDVVLPL
+465 AALTLAQDVVLPL

-496 IGIGVFFLA
+496 ICIGVFFLA

-553 VTSVSLSISYVFVQL
+553 VTSVSLSVSYVFVQL

-594 SSPFEPYIHWEM
+594 SSPFEPYIHWQM

-619 FFLSVLCALLYL
+619 FFLSVLCVILYL
-631 GISKLTCKKPFNM
+631 GVSRLTCRKPFNLD
-644 ERMLHRGKYAIEGG
+644 RMLHRGKYGLGEKREIK
-658 AVRQMEGAAAQQMEG
+658 Q
-673 GVARQME
+673 
-680 GAAAQQMEG
+680 
-689 GAARQMEGAAAQQ
+689 
-702 MKNDSSFPPKADPSF
+702 KW
-717 VGKADTRHFRQRRT
+717 TLRT
-731 LHLSA
+731 VFSNL
-736 KPTPVIPPTAARHS
+736 I
-750 DEGGPSFRRFASRI
+750 
-764 VGITPEYTRGDKAIA
+764 GITPEYTRGDKAIA
-779 WGVFLWSFVYG
+779 WGVFLYSFVYG
-790 FCLAFVGVVIWNV
+790 FGLAFAGVVVWNV
-803 IHPWPIRW
+803 IHPWPIEW
-811 WCWYFIIQFFIV
+811 WCWYFVIQFFVI
-823 PCAMACVTTVWFGV
+823 PCILACFTTVWFGV
-837 GGFIGLRQLFRDLA
+837 GGFFGLRQLFRDLA
-851 ARKETNDLDDGRVEG
+851 ARKDTNDLDDGRVEG
-866 HVSLA
+866 NMSLA
-871 DKQALEAVDHEA
+871 DKAELEKVDEDSPPPPSPSA
-883 DDRKEE
+883 EPD

>member
-1 MTWYDWLILIL
+1 MAWFDWMILIL
-12 PVCFVMYM
+12 PVCFVMGM
-20 GFYTRRYVRGVSD
+20 GLRARRYVRGVSD

-73 VGFWSSIIAP
+73 VGFWSSVLAP

-93 ISYRFRETRAMS
+93 IAYRFRETRAMS

-120 AAAGL
+120 VAAGL

-158 GIELS
+158 GLELS

-169 VLFLTLAI
+169 ILFLTLAI
-177 SLICFGGTLALIIT
+177 SLICFGGTLALVIT

-201 ALACFVVFLFWK
+201 AIACFVVFLFWK

-285 LGTWR
+285 LGNWR

-304 LIAFLNHRNFASEA
+304 LIAFLNHKNFASEA
-318 NAVRKD
+318 NDVRKD
-324 LATRV
+324 LAVRV
-329 ANDVF
+329 ADAVF
-334 KNDAHSREVVKAAVE
+334 KNTSDDPSNADPHLREVVKAAVAD
-349 TVPPQIHEIGV
+349 VPAQVHEIGV

-365 QADNLDTA
+365 QDRNLDTA
-373 FLDVIHAALKDD
+373 FLDVIHGALKDD
-385 ARVRKTAEL
+385 ARGRKTAEL

-399 TGEDREKALIDA
+399 VGEAREKALIDA
-411 EGKANDAFQQC
+411 EGKANDAFQRC
-422 RTLYNQQNL
+422 RTLYYQQNL

-465 AALTIAQDVVLPL
+465 AALTLAQDVVLPL

-496 IGIGVFFLA
+496 ICIGVFFLA

-553 VTSVSLSISYVFVQL
+553 VTSVSLSVSYVFVQL

-594 SSPFEPYIHWEM
+594 SSPFEPYIHWQM

-619 FFLSVLCALLYL
+619 FFLSVLCVILYL
-631 GISKLTCKKPFNM
+631 GVSRLTCRKPFNLD
-644 ERMLHRGKYAIEGG
+644 RMLHRGKYGLGEKREIK
-658 AVRQMEGAAAQQMEG
+658 Q
-673 GVARQME
+673 
-680 GAAAQQMEG
+680 
-689 GAARQMEGAAAQQ
+689 
-702 MKNDSSFPPKADPSF
+702 KW
-717 VGKADTRHFRQRRT
+717 TLRT
-731 LHLSA
+731 VFSNL
-736 KPTPVIPPTAARHS
+736 I
-750 DEGGPSFRRFASRI
+750 
-764 VGITPEYTRGDKAIA
+764 GITPEYTRGDKAIA
-779 WGVFLWSFVYG
+779 WGVFLYSFVYG
-790 FCLAFVGVVIWNV
+790 FVLAFAGVVVWNV
-803 IHPWPIRW
+803 IHPWPVEW
-811 WCWYFIIQFFIV
+811 WCWYFVIQFFVI
-823 PCAMACVTTVWFGV
+823 PCILACFTTVWFGV
-837 GGFIGLRQLFRDLA
+837 GGFFGLRQLFRDLA
-851 ARKETNDLDDGRVEG
+851 ARKDTNDLDDGRVEG
-866 HVSLA
+866 NMSLA
-871 DKQALEAVDHEA
+871 DKAELEKVDEDSPPPPSPSA
-883 DDRKEE
+883 EPD

>member
-73 VGFWSSIIAP
+73 VGFWSSVLAP

-93 ISYRFRETRAMS
+93 IAYRFRETRAMS

-120 AAAGL
+120 VAAGL

-158 GIELS
+158 GLELS

-169 VLFLTLAI
+169 ILFLTLAI
-177 SLICFGGTLALIIT
+177 SLICFGGTLALVIT

-201 ALACFVVFLFWK
+201 AIACFVVFLFWK

-253 AVYGTVMNRANWIGA
+253 AVYATVMNRANWIGA

-285 LGTWR
+285 LGNWR

-304 LIAFLNHRNFASEA
+304 LIAFLNHKHFAPEA

-324 LATRV
+324 LAVRV
-329 ANDVF
+329 ADAVF
-334 KNDAHSREVVKAAVE
+334 KNTADDPSNADPHLREVVKAAVAD
-349 TVPPQIHEIGV
+349 VPAQVHEIGV

-365 QADNLDTA
+365 QDRNLDTA
-373 FLDVIHAALKDD
+373 FLDVIHGALKDD
-385 ARVRKTAEL
+385 ARDRKTAEL

-399 TGEDREKALIDA
+399 VGEAREKALIDA
-411 EGKANDAFQQC
+411 EGKANDAFQRC
-422 RTLYNQQNL
+422 RTLYYQQNL

-465 AALTIAQDVVLPL
+465 AALTLAQDVVLPL

-496 IGIGVFFLA
+496 ICIGVFFLA

-553 VTSVSLSISYVFVQL
+553 VTSVSLSVSYVFVQL

-594 SSPFEPYIHWEM
+594 SSPFEPYIHWQM

-619 FFLSVLCALLYL
+619 FFLSVLCVILYL
-631 GISKLTCKKPFNM
+631 GVSRLTCRKPFNLD
-644 ERMLHRGKYAIEGG
+644 RMLHRGKYGLGEKREIK
-658 AVRQMEGAAAQQMEG
+658 Q
-673 GVARQME
+673 
-680 GAAAQQMEG
+680 
-689 GAARQMEGAAAQQ
+689 
-702 MKNDSSFPPKADPSF
+702 KW
-717 VGKADTRHFRQRRT
+717 TLRT
-731 LHLSA
+731 VFSNL
-736 KPTPVIPPTAARHS
+736 I
-750 DEGGPSFRRFASRI
+750 
-764 VGITPEYTRGDKAIA
+764 GITPEYTRGDKAIA
-779 WGVFLWSFVYG
+779 WGVFLYSFVYG
-790 FCLAFVGVVIWNV
+790 FVLAFAGVVVWNV
-803 IHPWPIRW
+803 IHPWPVKW
-811 WCWYFIIQFFIV
+811 WCWYFVIQFFVI
-823 PCAMACVTTVWFGV
+823 PCILACFTTVWFGV
-837 GGFIGLRQLFRDLA
+837 GGFFGLRQLFRDLA
-851 ARKETNDLDDGRVEG
+851 ARKDTNDLDDGRVEG
-866 HVSLA
+866 NMSLA
-871 DKQALEAVDHEA
+871 DKAELEKVDEDSPPPPSPSA
-883 DDRKEE
+883 EPD

>member
-73 VGFWSSIIAP
+73 VGFWSSVLAP

-93 ISYRFRETRAMS
+93 IAYRFRETRAMS

-120 AAAGL
+120 VAAGL

-158 GIELS
+158 GLELS

-177 SLICFGGTLALIIT
+177 SLICFGGTLALVIT

-201 ALACFVVFLFWK
+201 AIACFVVFLFWK

-285 LGTWR
+285 LGNWR

-304 LIAFLNHRNFASEA
+304 LIAFLNHKHFAPEA

-324 LATRV
+324 LAVRV
-329 ANDVF
+329 ADAVF
-334 KNDAHSREVVKAAVE
+334 KNTADDPSNADPHLREVVKAAVAD
-349 TVPPQIHEIGV
+349 VPAQVHEIGV

-365 QADNLDTA
+365 QDRNLDTA
-373 FLDVIHAALKDD
+373 FLDVIHGALKDD
-385 ARVRKTAEL
+385 ARERKTAEL

-399 TGEDREKALIDA
+399 VGEAREKALIDA

-422 RTLYNQQNL
+422 RTLYYQQNL

-465 AALTIAQDVVLPL
+465 AALTLAQDVVLPL

-496 IGIGVFFLA
+496 ICIGVFFLA

-553 VTSVSLSISYVFVQL
+553 VTSVSLSVSYVFVQL

-594 SSPFEPYIHWEM
+594 SSPFEPYIHWQM

-619 FFLSVLCALLYL
+619 FFLSVLCVILYL
-631 GISKLTCKKPFNM
+631 GVSRLTCRKPFNLD
-644 ERMLHRGKYAIEGG
+644 RMLHRGKYGLGEKREIK
-658 AVRQMEGAAAQQMEG
+658 Q
-673 GVARQME
+673 
-680 GAAAQQMEG
+680 
-689 GAARQMEGAAAQQ
+689 
-702 MKNDSSFPPKADPSF
+702 KW
-717 VGKADTRHFRQRRT
+717 TLRT
-731 LHLSA
+731 VFSNL
-736 KPTPVIPPTAARHS
+736 I
-750 DEGGPSFRRFASRI
+750 
-764 VGITPEYTRGDKAIA
+764 GITPEYTRGDKAIA
-779 WGVFLWSFVYG
+779 WGVFLYSFVYG
-790 FCLAFVGVVIWNV
+790 FVLAFAGVVVWNV
-803 IHPWPIRW
+803 IHPWPVKW
-811 WCWYFIIQFFIV
+811 WCWYFVIQFFVI
-823 PCAMACVTTVWFGV
+823 PCILACFTTVWFGV
-837 GGFIGLRQLFRDLA
+837 GGFFGLRQLFRDLA
-851 ARKETNDLDDGRVEG
+851 ARKDTNDLDDGRVEG
-866 HVSLA
+866 NMSLA
-871 DKQALEAVDHEA
+871 DKAELEKVDEN
-883 DDRKEE
+883 EEEKAGDPD

>member
-73 VGFWSSIIAP
+73 VGFWSSVLAP

-93 ISYRFRETRAMS
+93 IAYRFRETRAMS

-120 AAAGL
+120 VAAGL

-158 GIELS
+158 GLELS

-169 VLFLTLAI
+169 ILFLTLAI
-177 SLICFGGTLALIIT
+177 SLICFGGTLALVIT

-201 ALACFVVFLFWK
+201 AIACFVVFLFWK

-285 LGTWR
+285 LGNWR

-304 LIAFLNHRNFASEA
+304 LIAFLNHKNFAPEA

-324 LATRV
+324 LAVRV
-329 ANDVF
+329 ADAVF
-334 KNDAHSREVVKAAVE
+334 KNTSDDPSNADPHLREVVKAAVAD
-349 TVPPQIHEIGV
+349 VPAQVHEIGV

-365 QADNLDTA
+365 QDRNLDTA
-373 FLDVIHAALKDD
+373 FLDVIHGALKDD
-385 ARVRKTAEL
+385 ARERKTAEL

-399 TGEDREKALIDA
+399 VGEAREKALIDA
-411 EGKANDAFQQC
+411 EGKANDAFQRC
-422 RTLYNQQNL
+422 RTLYYQQNL

-465 AALTIAQDVVLPL
+465 AALTLAQDVVLPL

-496 IGIGVFFLA
+496 ICIGVFFLA

-553 VTSVSLSISYVFVQL
+553 VTSVSLSVSYVFVQL

-594 SSPFEPYIHWEM
+594 SSPFEPYIHWQM

-619 FFLSVLCALLYL
+619 FFLSVLCVILYL
-631 GISKLTCKKPFNM
+631 GVSRLTCRKPFNLD
-644 ERMLHRGKYAIEGG
+644 RMLHRGKYGLGEKREIK
-658 AVRQMEGAAAQQMEG
+658 Q
-673 GVARQME
+673 
-680 GAAAQQMEG
+680 
-689 GAARQMEGAAAQQ
+689 
-702 MKNDSSFPPKADPSF
+702 KW
-717 VGKADTRHFRQRRT
+717 TLRT
-731 LHLSA
+731 VFSNL
-736 KPTPVIPPTAARHS
+736 I
-750 DEGGPSFRRFASRI
+750 
-764 VGITPEYTRGDKAIA
+764 GITPEYTRGDKAIA
-779 WGVFLWSFVYG
+779 WGVFLYSFVYG
-790 FCLAFVGVVIWNV
+790 FVLAFAGVVVWNV
-803 IHPWPIRW
+803 IHPWPVEW
-811 WCWYFIIQFFIV
+811 WCWYFVIQFFVI
-823 PCAMACVTTVWFGV
+823 PCILACFTTVWFGV
-837 GGFIGLRQLFRDLA
+837 GGFFGLRQLFRDLA
-851 ARKETNDLDDGRVEG
+851 ARKDTNDLDDGRVEG
-866 HVSLA
+866 NMSLA
-871 DKQALEAVDHEA
+871 DKAALEKVDEKP
-883 DDRKEE
+883 DPSSGEPG

>member
-73 VGFWSSIIAP
+73 VGFWSSVLAP

-93 ISYRFRETRAMS
+93 IAYRFRETRAMS

-120 AAAGL
+120 VAAGL

-158 GIELS
+158 GLELS

-169 VLFLTLAI
+169 ILFLTLAI
-177 SLICFGGTLALIIT
+177 SLICFGGTLALVIT

-201 ALACFVVFLFWK
+201 AIACFVVFLFWK

-285 LGTWR
+285 LGNWR

-304 LIAFLNHRNFASEA
+304 LIAFLNHKHFAPEA

-324 LATRV
+324 LAVRV
-329 ANDVF
+329 ADAVF
-334 KNDAHSREVVKAAVE
+334 KNTSDDPSNADPHLREVVKAAVAD
-349 TVPPQIHEIGV
+349 VPAQVHEIGV

-365 QADNLDTA
+365 QDRNLDTA
-373 FLDVIHAALKDD
+373 FLDVIHGALKDD
-385 ARVRKTAEL
+385 ARDRKTAEL

-399 TGEDREKALIDA
+399 VGEAREKALIDA
-411 EGKANDAFQQC
+411 EGKANDAFQRC
-422 RTLYNQQNL
+422 RTLYYQQNL

-465 AALTIAQDVVLPL
+465 AALTLAQDVVLPL
-478 KKKPFTPRGHLWM
+478 RKKPFTPRGHLWM

-496 IGIGVFFLA
+496 ICIGVFFLA

-553 VTSVSLSISYVFVQL
+553 VTSVSLSVSYVFVQL

-594 SSPFEPYIHWEM
+594 SSPFEPYIHWQM

-619 FFLSVLCALLYL
+619 FFLSVLCVILYL
-631 GISKLTCKKPFNM
+631 GVSRLTCRKPFNLD
-644 ERMLHRGKYAIEGG
+644 RMLHRGKYGLGEKREIK
-658 AVRQMEGAAAQQMEG
+658 Q
-673 GVARQME
+673 
-680 GAAAQQMEG
+680 
-689 GAARQMEGAAAQQ
+689 
-702 MKNDSSFPPKADPSF
+702 KW
-717 VGKADTRHFRQRRT
+717 TLRT
-731 LHLSA
+731 VFSNL
-736 KPTPVIPPTAARHS
+736 I
-750 DEGGPSFRRFASRI
+750 
-764 VGITPEYTRGDKAIA
+764 GITPEYTRGDKAIA
-779 WGVFLWSFVYG
+779 WGVFLYSFVYG
-790 FCLAFVGVVIWNV
+790 FVLAFAGVVVWNV
-803 IHPWPIRW
+803 IHPWPVKW
-811 WCWYFIIQFFIV
+811 WCWYFVIQFFVI
-823 PCAMACVTTVWFGV
+823 PCILACFTTVWFGV
-837 GGFIGLRQLFRDLA
+837 GGFFGLRQLFRDLA
-851 ARKETNDLDDGRVEG
+851 ARKDTNDLDDGRVEG
-866 HVSLA
+866 NMSLA
-871 DKQALEAVDHEA
+871 DKAELEKVDEDSPA
-883 DDRKEE
+883 PPSPSAEPD

>member
-73 VGFWSSIIAP
+73 VGFWSSVLAP

-93 ISYRFRETRAMS
+93 IAYRFRETRAMS

-120 AAAGL
+120 VAAGL

-158 GIELS
+158 GLELS

-177 SLICFGGTLALIIT
+177 SLICFGGTLALVIT

-201 ALACFVVFLFWK
+201 AIACFVVFLFWK

-285 LGTWR
+285 LGNWR

-304 LIAFLNHRNFASEA
+304 LIAFLNHKNFAPEA

-324 LATRV
+324 LAVRV
-329 ANDVF
+329 ADAVF
-334 KNDAHSREVVKAAVE
+334 KNTSDDPSNADPHLREVVKAAVAD
-349 TVPPQIHEIGV
+349 VPAQVHEIGV

-365 QADNLDTA
+365 QDQNLDTA
-373 FLDVIHAALKDD
+373 FLDVIHGALKDD
-385 ARVRKTAEL
+385 ARDRKTAEL

-399 TGEDREKALIDA
+399 VGEAREKALIDA

-422 RTLYNQQNL
+422 RTLYYQQNL

-465 AALTIAQDVVLPL
+465 AALTLAQDVVLPL

-496 IGIGVFFLA
+496 ICIGVFFLA

-553 VTSVSLSISYVFVQL
+553 VTSVSLSVSYVFVQL

-594 SSPFEPYIHWEM
+594 SSPFEPYIHWQM

-619 FFLSVLCALLYL
+619 FFLSVLCVILYL
-631 GISKLTCKKPFNM
+631 GVSRLTCRKPFNLD
-644 ERMLHRGKYAIEGG
+644 RMLHRGKYGLGEKREIK
-658 AVRQMEGAAAQQMEG
+658 Q
-673 GVARQME
+673 
-680 GAAAQQMEG
+680 
-689 GAARQMEGAAAQQ
+689 
-702 MKNDSSFPPKADPSF
+702 KW
-717 VGKADTRHFRQRRT
+717 TLRT
-731 LHLSA
+731 VFSNL
-736 KPTPVIPPTAARHS
+736 I
-750 DEGGPSFRRFASRI
+750 
-764 VGITPEYTRGDKAIA
+764 GITPEYTRGDKAIA
-779 WGVFLWSFVYG
+779 WGVFLYSFVYG
-790 FCLAFVGVVIWNV
+790 FVLAFAGVVVWNV
-803 IHPWPIRW
+803 IHPWPVKW
-811 WCWYFIIQFFIV
+811 WCWYFVIQFFVI
-823 PCAMACVTTVWFGV
+823 PCILACFTTVWFGV
-837 GGFIGLRQLFRDLA
+837 GGFFGLRQLFRDLA
-851 ARKETNDLDDGRVEG
+851 ARKDTNDLDDGRVEG
-866 HVSLA
+866 NMSLA
-871 DKQALEAVDHEA
+871 DKAELEKVDEKPDETA
-883 DDRKEE
+883 GDPG